1 MFPLSVPFV
10 VVMINSV
17 ILKRILYYRYHPG
30 IVMAYF
36 LELKALILILLIIK
50 ERLLI
55 FSSQILLFYS
65 HPFKETKYIAS

>member
-1 MFPLSVPFV
+1 
-10 VVMINSV
+10 
-17 ILKRILYYRYHPG
+17 
-30 IVMAYF
+30 MAYF